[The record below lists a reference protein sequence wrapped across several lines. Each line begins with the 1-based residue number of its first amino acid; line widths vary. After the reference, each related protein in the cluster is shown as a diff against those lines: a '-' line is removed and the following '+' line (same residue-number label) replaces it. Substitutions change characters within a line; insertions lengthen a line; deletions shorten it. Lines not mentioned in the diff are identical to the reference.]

1 MNKLN
6 DFLSK
11 YGNIVYYNLD
21 DISAISIAIGCELNF
36 TEVEKI
42 KSITSKYFSKFIV
55 INTCAVHDKNLTIS
69 KEIVNKIID
78 ICDGYKIFVVGCAS
92 EYFDNKDII
101 VIDNKS
107 KLNEDYYSQ
116 LSNESHDTKSE
127 KHSGKIKIQDGC
139 NSNCA
144 YCIIPKLRGKSV
156 SISYDDI
163 KQDIINNL
171 NSNVYDICLVGVN
184 IAQYKEPNNNY
195 SLLTLVKNIL
205 SDFPQ
210 LHSLNLDSLD
220 PAYFE
225 IFDLI
230 ELIKNEPRIRKEL
243 YLATQSG
250 SNRILKEMRRAHTK
264 QQILNIIKK
273 AEGIKIRHD
282 FLVGFGDETE
292 DDFQE
297 TLQLL
302 RLTQDKEEYGV
313 ISEYTNHNNTEQVDP
328 IITKQRKQKL
338 ETTKQTII
346 DLVKAENKCLQYELW
361 HNCSNACSFCYL
373 NTNRVIYTE
382 KQKQEAC
389 NFAINDIKTRLTSD
403 YTAVGFI
410 GGELFGDQQM
420 DIETHESFMSLIKSV
435 KDLMDTDKIKEVWL
449 TSNLITDYL
458 FPLINTLKVLV
469 KNKPRYQRIL
479 ICTSYDTK
487 GRFHSQEDYHLWLK
501 NINKIHE
508 LYPEVIMHI
517 ECITTQ
523 SFIDEWLNNKEKF
536 KMFLDRGFLIDFK
549 PPNITAWNYTKNI
562 NDLQTYRKYL
572 EEYANIQWDGYLIE
586 SRSKFLEFCESILR
600 LPNGYQRLKDFQS
613 NVVESEKLYSI
624 PWNIWYETRWVSKEE
639 NAPCGHRWDGHTYR
653 YEPEKCCKCDI
664 EKLLK
669 MYKND

>member
-1 MNKLN
+1 L
-6 DFLSK
+6 LQ
-11 YGNIVYYNLD
+11 L
-21 DISAISIAIGCELNF
+21 
-36 TEVEKI
+36 VE
-42 KSITSKYFSKFIV
+42 
-55 INTCAVHDKNLTIS
+55 
-69 KEIVNKIID
+69 
-78 ICDGYKIFVVGCAS
+78 
-92 EYFDNKDII
+92 
-101 VIDNKS
+101 
-107 KLNEDYYSQ
+107 
-116 LSNESHDTKSE
+116 
-127 KHSGKIKIQDGC
+127 
-139 NSNCA
+139 
-144 YCIIPKLRGKSV
+144 
-156 SISYDDI
+156 
-163 KQDIINNL
+163 
-171 NSNVYDICLVGVN
+171 
-184 IAQYKEPNNNY
+184 
-195 SLLTLVKNIL
+195 NIL
-205 SDFPQ
+205 KDFPQ

-230 ELIKNEPRIRKEL
+230 KLIKNEPKLRKEL

-250 SNRILKEMRRAHTK
+250 SDRILKDMRRAHTK
-264 QQILNIIKK
+264 QRILDIVKE

-282 FLVGFGDETE
+282 FLIGFGDETE
-292 DDFQE
+292 EDFQE

-313 ISEYTNHNNTEQVDP
+313 ISEYTNHNSTKQVDLNV
-328 IITKQRKQKL
+328 TKQRKQKL
-338 ETTKQTII
+338 ETTKQRII
-346 DLVKAENKCLQYELW
+346 DLIKAENKCLQYELW

-403 YTAVGFI
+403 YTAIGFI

-420 DIETHESFMSLIKSV
+420 DIETHESFMSLIRSV
-435 KDLMDTDKIKEVWL
+435 KDLMNTDKIKEVWL

-458 FPLINTLKVLV
+458 FPLIDTLEVLV

-487 GRFHSQEDYHLWLK
+487 GRFHSEEDYYLWLK

-600 LPNGYQRLKDFQS
+600 LPDGYQRLKDFQS
-613 NVVESEKLYSI
+613 NMVESEKLYSI